1 MWQAVYPDA
10 WLEPSTSGSDTWTIV
25 TGQQIDDSTPLTPF
39 TTSDGTTPYT
49 SVSARYTKYFGYSY
63 PDVKDWIGTPD
74 ELSANVTA
82 RVNQLYNPD
91 GTLTPKRSMRIRD
104 KSIIS
109 RSTTRAWSVALNVP
123 IGAVGE
129 PFSVQVAV
137 GDVSV
142 GRLTILS
149 APSQAQ
155 IDAGTKRF
163 GTLTLTNG
171 LVGVDTEDVDAVVAY
186 LKGSLQWN
194 VVKTVSFLVLKSS
207 D

>member
-1 MWQAVYPDA
+1 M
-10 WLEPSTSGSDTWTIV
+10 

-39 TTSDGTTPYT
+39 TTSDGKTPYT

-63 PDVKDWIGTPD
+63 PDVEDWIGTPD

-82 RVNQLYNPD
+82 RVNQLYNPN
-91 GTLTPKRSMRIRD
+91 GALTPKRSMRIRD
-104 KSIIS
+104 KSIVA

-171 LVGVDTEDVDAVVAY
+171 LAGVDTEDVDAVVAY
-186 LKGSLQWN
+186 LKGSLKWN
-194 VVKTVSFLVLKSS
+194 VVKTVSFLS
-207 D
+207 